1 MSRNAIAG
9 VPCSGEMN
17 VVNSAQTPS
26 GRAGKGAWHL
36 GTGRATDIEQPATK
50 ECLDAMKVS
59 SRMTII
65 ASVRNVMGHEL
76 FKEIAPRATRVTRKG
91 GR

>member
-1 MSRNAIAG
+1 MGAFIFGYGMSRNAIAG

-36 GTGRATDIEQPATK
+36 GTGRATVIDSQQRRNAWTRWPDDDNRLGEVVRAK
-50 ECLDAMKVS
+50 EKIGERPKHKPS
-59 SRMTII
+59 
-65 ASVRNVMGHEL
+65 H
-76 FKEIAPRATRVTRKG
+76 
-91 GR
+91 